1 MTGLRASWGYDTVR
15 ATLAGITHDARRW
28 SNGAVSAACGVPCG
42 KVEVFDVGIFT
53 VGMPEVDCMACIAA
67 TAEP

>member
-1 MTGLRASWGYDTVR
+1 MTPITRGHAVR
-15 ATLAGITHDARRW
+15 ATLYGITHAAHRW

-42 KVEVFDVGIFT
+42 KAEVLDVSIFT

-67 TAEP
+67 AAEQ